1 MKSIPRALSIALTLT
16 ITFSLVTNK
25 LAQAD
30 TAYPDIEHAAEAASD
45 FVNLGNI
52 QTGANFLSG
61 GIGREEVE
69 AMRSQAKHYALQ
81 ILLSEGKRGS
91 ALIDVALSI
100 TDARGATVFQFQQAG
115 PLLYVKLPAG
125 LYKVTGDSNGVVKT
139 QNVNL
144 PTDGKSQRLYL
155 NWPSVVEEE
164 VLEE

>member
-1 MKSIPRALSIALTLT
+1 MKSITRALSIALTFT
-16 ITFSLVTNK
+16 ITLSLITNK

-30 TAYPDIEHAAEAASD
+30 TAYPDVEHAADASSD

-69 AMRSQAKHYALQ
+69 AMRGKAKHYPLQ

-100 TDARGATVFQFQQAG
+100 TNASGATVFQFKQAG

-125 LYKVTGDSNGVVKT
+125 LYKVTGESNGVVKT
-139 QNVNL
+139 QHVNL
-144 PTDGKSQRLYL
+144 PADGKSQRLYL
-155 NWPSVVEEE
+155 NWPSVVEE